1 MLYNENDEYA
11 MLSSVDFI
19 TPVVDDPYIYGQIAA
34 ANALSDIFAM
44 GGVAK
49 SALNLLM
56 WDSTHFDVKVANAI
70 LKGGL
75 DKIAESGALLL
86 GGHTIKD
93 MEQKYGLS
101 VNGIVHKDRIWRNNT
116 AQEGDVLVLT
126 KPLGSGILTTAIKA
140 RMLSNQDEVV
150 QSMAML
156 NLYAMQV
163 AQNYEIHACTDI
175 TGFGLIGHAIKAR
188 MLSNQ
193 DEVVQSMAMLNL
205 YAMQVAQN
213 YEIHAC
219 TDITGFGLI
228 GHALEM
234 CRANKAKKPHSY
246 LRDFTEDS
254 PYDKSILFYTTQIP
268 LFENTRELSQMG
280 IVPGGSYENKNALC
294 FQVQID
300 SPYDKSILFYTT
312 QIPLF
317 ENTRELSQMG
327 IVPGGSYENKNAL
340 CFQVQIQTQIQDD
353 IFYYDAQ
360 TSGGLLFALPF
371 SQAKSFVYDLRK
383 AGITCANII
392 GEVVPKREKTII
404 LG

>member
-1 MLYNENDEYA
+1 MLLAGFENNEDCGVMLYNENDEYA

-44 GGVAK
+44 GGIAK

-75 DKIAESGALLL
+75 DKITESGALLL

-93 MEQKYGLS
+93 TEQKYGLS
-101 VNGIVHKDRIWRNNT
+101 VNGVVHKNRIWRNNT
-116 AQEGDVLVLT
+116 AQENDVLVLT

-140 RMLSNQDEVV
+140 RMLHNQEEV
-150 QSMAML
+150 
-156 NLYAMQV
+156 
-163 AQNYEIHACTDI
+163 
-175 TGFGLIGHAIKAR
+175 IK
-188 MLSNQ
+188 
-193 DEVVQSMAMLNL
+193 SMAMLNL

-234 CRANKAKKPHSY
+234 CRANITKKSHSP
-246 LRDFTEDS
+246 LLDSTQNS

-268 LFENTRELSQMG
+268 LFENTKELSKMG
-280 IVPGGSYENKNALC
+280 IVPGGSYENKNAL
-294 FQVQID
+294 
-300 SPYDKSILFYTT
+300 SH
-312 QIPLF
+312 
-317 ENTRELSQMG
+317 
-327 IVPGGSYENKNAL
+327 
-340 CFQVQIQTQIQDD
+340 QVQIQSQIDDD

-371 SQAKSFVYDLRK
+371 AQAKAFAYDLRK
-383 AGITCANII
+383 AGITYANIV
-392 GEVVPKREKTII
+392 GEILPKREKAII

>member
-1 MLYNENDEYA
+1 MLYNETDEYA

-44 GGVAK
+44 GGIAK

-56 WDSTHFDVKVANAI
+56 WDSVHFDVKVANAI

-75 DKIAESGALLL
+75 DKITESGALLL

-93 MEQKYGLS
+93 TEQKYGLS

-116 AQEGDVLVLT
+116 AEENDVLVLT

-140 RMLSNQDEVV
+140 RMLTNQQEVV
-150 QSMAML
+150 QSMA
-156 NLYAMQV
+156 
-163 AQNYEIHACTDI
+163 T
-175 TGFGLIGHAIKAR
+175 
-188 MLSNQ
+188 
-193 DEVVQSMAMLNL
+193 LNL

-234 CRANKAKKPHSY
+234 CRANRAKKNHAY
-246 LRDFTEDS
+246 LQDITKDS
-254 PYDKSILFYTTQIP
+254 MYDKSILFYTSQIP
-268 LFENTRELSQMG
+268 LFENTKELSQMG
-280 IVPGGSYENKNALC
+280 IVPGGSYENKN
-294 FQVQID
+294 
-300 SPYDKSILFYTT
+300 T
-312 QIPLF
+312 
-317 ENTRELSQMG
+317 LST
-327 IVPGGSYENKNAL
+327 
-340 CFQVQIQTQIQDD
+340 QVQIQTQVEDD

-371 SQAKSFVYDLRK
+371 AQGKAFVYDLRK
-383 AGITCANII
+383 AGMTYANIV
-392 GEVVPKREKTII
+392 GEIVPRRDKSII